1 MTRADILSKWAGSVS
16 FAVISTP
23 RRLRLSSYEKG
34 EGNLG
39 TVPWDYI
46 EIDNLGNGRTLYVG
60 FNGRTASSV
69 VDATFVTGLN
79 AIATVGADAKQPNI
93 RVYPYTVEQLYIRAT
108 GISVVSAG
116 TGTTIFLRVARF

>member
-46 EIDNLGNGRTLYVG
+46 EIDNLGNGRTLYVA

-79 AIATVGADAKQPNI
+79 AIETVGADAKQPNF
-93 RVYPYTVEQLYIRAT
+93 RVYPYTVEQISIRAT
-108 GISVVSAG
+108 SISVVSAG
-116 TGTTIFLRVARF
+116 TGTTIFLT

>member
-1 MTRADILSKWAGSVS
+1 MARADILSKWAGSVS
-16 FAVISTP
+16 FAVVSTP
-23 RRLRLSSYEKG
+23 RSLRLSSYEKG
-34 EGNLG
+34 GGNLG
-39 TVPWDYI
+39 SIPWDYI

-108 GISVVSAG
+108 SISVVSAG